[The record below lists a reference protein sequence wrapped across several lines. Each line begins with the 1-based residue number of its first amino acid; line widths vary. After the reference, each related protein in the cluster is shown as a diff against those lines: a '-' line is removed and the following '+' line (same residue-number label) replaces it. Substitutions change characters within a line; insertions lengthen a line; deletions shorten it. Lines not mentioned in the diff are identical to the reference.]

1 MPAGSRANPGSPTLP
16 RTFRPRRARITIW
29 VISAVLLAIMG
40 SISFLLPDSGW
51 RPFGVADRIGV
62 FGCGLFIVAFLSRH
76 ASVRAIADADGL
88 LVVNMFKRRR
98 LQWGE
103 ILSVRLRKGDPWVF
117 LDLSD
122 GQTLAV
128 MGIQGSDGAAAA
140 AAARELADLVH
151 RFTPDLPG
159 R

>member
-1 MPAGSRANPGSPTLP
+1 MPAASEATLP

-29 VISAVLLAIMG
+29 AISATLLVIMG
-40 SISFLLPDSGW
+40 TLAVILPSGGAKG
-51 RPFGVADRIGV
+51 FGLSDRIGV
-62 FGCGLFIVAFLSRH
+62 FACGLFIIWFLNRH
-76 ASVRAIADADGL
+76 AQVRAIADADGL

-103 ILSVRLRKGDPWVF
+103 ILSVRLRRGDPWVY

-122 GQTLAV
+122 GTTLPI
-128 MGIQGSDGAAAA
+128 MGIQGSDGDAAAA
-140 AAARELADLVH
+140 HARELAGLVR
-151 RFTPDLPG
+151 RFSPDVDD